1 MTISS
6 TVSRW
11 EYDGDAATTVFTY
24 TNKIFADTDLEVYS
38 DNVLQTLATQYTVSG
53 VGVETGG
60 AITYLTAPANGV
72 KVVIIR
78 VVADTQETKYPVG
91 GSLPSGVIEDDIDRR
106 TILSQQKE
114 EKLSRAILTPS
125 GEEQMDM
132 TLPVIATR
140 ASKYLGFDSGGQ
152 PVELDAPAGTTTA
165 STFGAKV
172 ILAADYAAAQD
183 LLNIAASVTTAGT
196 LTAYTLVSN
205 ETIVGYDDGAVFGID
220 FHVTCGAAPTIDID
234 GQGVKALVWPNGTAL
249 AAGDVVTGQKA
260 LMAYDGTDMVVLSAG
275 GSAASRDTG
284 TADGNVPVMD
294 ATGYPAADGSQITN
308 IAPPR
313 GHIDGLILS
322 NNTTDAAK
330 DIDIAA
336 GEAVDD
342 GGAVNMILASTLI
355 KRLDASWA
363 VGTNQGGLDGTESVT
378 GTPDASTW
386 YHAWLIRRSD
396 TGVVDV
402 LFSESATA
410 PTMPT
415 NYDQKRR
422 IGAVLFDATPD
433 ILAFKQYGKRF
444 YWTVAPMDINVS
456 TTTSV
461 SRTLYA
467 ISTPLGIQCLAIGRL
482 TTNAGSTGSLLLITS
497 PDETDGAASISAAP
511 GATALV
517 STSGEGAGNVE
528 VFTDTSSQ
536 IGGRSNDTTVD
547 IKWATMGW
555 VDPRGRDA

>member
-275 GSAASRDTG
+275 GNAAARTVGTATAVDLPTAADIQGQAATAFNDSGAADAYVITPVPAITAYAKYQFWQVDIANANTGASTMNISGLGARNIFDYNTGAALTGGELVAGLHTFMDDGTQLILMNPKISSSLTLETEQATTSGTAKDFTGISSSAKKITVMIVGVSVDGTSNIIIQLGDSGGFETSGYNGSAAQVPSG
-284 TADGNVPVMD
+284 GQAQISSGFNVTITPL
-294 ATGYPAADGSQITN
+294 AANVLHGMVTLTLEDSSDNTWVASGMVGHTN
-308 IAPPR
+308 IN
-313 GHIDGLILS
+313 GLDVMAGSKALS
-322 NNTTDAAK
+322 AVLTQIRLTTVNGTDAFDA
-330 DIDIAA
+330 
-336 GEAVDD
+336 
-342 GGAVNMILASTLI
+342 GAVNILI
-355 KRLDASWA
+355 
-363 VGTNQGGLDGTESVT
+363 
-378 GTPDASTW
+378 
-386 YHAWLIRRSD
+386 
-396 TGVVDV
+396 
-402 LFSESATA
+402 
-410 PTMPT
+410 
-415 NYDQKRR
+415 
-422 IGAVLFDATPD
+422 
-433 ILAFKQYGKRF
+433 
-444 YWTVAPMDINVS
+444 
-456 TTTSV
+456 
-461 SRTLYA
+461 
-467 ISTPLGIQCLAIGRL
+467 
-482 TTNAGSTGSLLLITS
+482 
-497 PDETDGAASISAAP
+497 ET
-511 GATALV
+511 
-517 STSGEGAGNVE
+517 
-528 VFTDTSSQ
+528 
-536 IGGRSNDTTVD
+536 
-547 IKWATMGW
+547 
-555 VDPRGRDA
+555 